1 VSGAV
6 YFRNDCTWAFMRKN
20 WKLNTKSPGQT
31 DNADCSNLG
40 VRSRMQRRRQ
50 DEEATLFD
58 GLEEEAPVS
67 KGPDVRVFES

>member
-1 VSGAV
+1 
-6 YFRNDCTWAFMRKN
+6 
-20 WKLNTKSPGQT
+20 LLP
-31 DNADCSNLG
+31 NLG